1 MTFAAPQHGLARGP
15 RLASAAYVLDMLFVV
30 LLAVVLGLVAGGE
43 RGGETFTSNLLLSIP
58 ALAAAIAALAG
69 GVVAALA
76 LRGDRPA
83 SVAGRFA
90 LRGTVA
96 LPPAFALAVA
106 VGSLWESA
114 QTVLALA
121 LNAAMLAIPA
131 AAAYARVA
139 RKDRAGLLV
148 VPLVVGVI
156 VAVWLLFEL
165 TLTH

>member
-1 MTFAAPQHGLARGP
+1 MTVAAPQHDLARP
-15 RLASAAYVLDMLFVV
+15 RLASAAYVLDVFFVV
-30 LLAVVLGLVAGGE
+30 VLAMVLGLVAAGE
-43 RGGETFTSNLLLSIP
+43 RGGETVTSNLLLSIP
-58 ALAAAIAALAG
+58 ALGAVIAALAG

-96 LPPAFALAVA
+96 LLPAFALAVA

-114 QTVLALA
+114 QTVLAVA

-131 AAAYARVA
+131 AAVYARVA

-156 VAVWLLFEL
+156 VTVWLLFEL